1 MILMSHITGN
11 PNSKDA
17 AAAFVARG
25 WLSEL
30 HTTLSW
36 HQDGMADRLLP
47 SRLTRELRRRS
58 FPAETRPYLRRHVFP
73 ELQRLI
79 LRRLL
84 PPALVDEEKLIR
96 KAAALFDQK
105 VAKAVRVGRKVRA
118 VYGYIDS
125 SLHTF
130 QAAKKKG
137 LKCIYE
143 MPTPGWRT
151 KERLMAEEKQ
161 RKPQWAATLTEKT
174 SLPQVRARRDEEL
187 RLADMIIVPSEFV
200 KRSLEELPSD
210 VSERVRVVAYGR
222 SVPAHESDASTRT
235 APAEDGLRVLFV
247 GNLTQA
253 KGLSYLAEALQ
264 ALQSVSLTI
273 VGRRVNGADCA
284 ALEAFLQRYRHI
296 DGLPNSE
303 LMNLMRQHDVL
314 VLPTL
319 YEGMSLSVLE
329 AMCQGLAVIT
339 TPHSGFEGVI
349 IDGAEGFIIPIRDAA
364 QLADRLMFLAKSP
377 EILARMKHQAK
388 EKSRMLS
395 TQEYRRSLCQALEP
409 LLAVG

>member
-36 HQDGMADRLLP
+36 HQDGIADWLLP
-47 SRLTRELRRRS
+47 SSLTRELRRRS

-73 ELQRLI
+73 ELRRLI
-79 LRRLL
+79 LRRWM
-84 PPALVDEEKLIR
+84 PPALVDEERLIR
-96 KAAALFDQK
+96 QAAARFDQK
-105 VAKAVRVGRKVRA
+105 VAEAVRIGRKIRA

-125 SLHTF
+125 SLLTF

-161 RKPQWAATLTEKT
+161 RQPQWAATLSEKN
-174 SLPQVRARRDEEL
+174 SPPQVQARRDEEL

-200 KRSLEELPSD
+200 KRSLEELPFD
-210 VSERVRVVAYGR
+210 VSGRVRVVAYGR
-222 SVPAHESDASTRT
+222 SLPAQESDPATRT
-235 APAEDGLRVLFV
+235 ESTENQVRVLFV

-264 ALQSVSLTI
+264 ALRSVSLTI
-273 VGRRVNGADCA
+273 VGRRVNGTNCP
-284 ALEAFLQRYRHI
+284 ALEAFLQSHRHI
-296 DGLPNSE
+296 DGLPNNE

-329 AMCQGLAVIT
+329 AMSQGLAVIT
-339 TPHSGFEGVI
+339 TPHSGFEDVITDGV
-349 IDGAEGFIIPIRDAA
+349 EGFIIPIRDAA
-364 QLADRLMFLAKSP
+364 QLADRLMFLAASP
-377 EILARMKHQAK
+377 ETLAKMKHKAA

-395 TQEYRRSLCQALEP
+395 TQEYRCSLCQALEP
-409 LLAVG
+409 LLAAG